1 MLRQL
6 ILTFLV
12 MFWDVQCHAFKRSQR
27 SALVIPSFLEG
38 GLHLRTGK
46 CHRQLSS
53 IRGGGDDNDENNLDD
68 NAAYLEFIASFESE
82 LAEIRLE
89 AETEA
94 ENEMKKLRSLFER
107 DGDVEAEDEVKYEYD
122 QVAIDDGNGQEE
134 KLDASPNGDQL
145 VIKSDEVLPE
155 DGDTIEQPHIESD
168 SAEDEKDKTLH
179 DNGIGLDDD
188 TCMISDI
195 TPESDDAATDAGEE
209 SDTRIFY
216 STTISAES
224 KVNGGIK
231 AKSLKRK
238 TKASKKGKR
247 NFHEDMESSDVGGHV
262 DFGDAIML
270 SHKKTDDVAPS
281 LQSGIWAFVRSDLGR
296 ALGLFIATVLLA
308 IITTRL
314 QRQMELEAVSGIH

>member
-1 MLRQL
+1 
-6 ILTFLV
+6 

-155 DGDTIEQPHIESD
+155 DGGTIDQPHIESD

-179 DNGIGLDDD
+179 DNGIELDDD

-195 TPESDDAATDAGEE
+195 TPESDDAATDTGEE

-238 TKASKKGKR
+238 TKAKKKGKR
-247 NFHEDMESSDVGGHV
+247 NFYEDMESSDVGGHV

-281 LQSGIWAFVRSDLGR
+281 LQSGIWVFVRSDLGR

>member
-1 MLRQL
+1 
-6 ILTFLV
+6 
-12 MFWDVQCHAFKRSQR
+12 
-27 SALVIPSFLEG
+27 
-38 GLHLRTGK
+38 
-46 CHRQLSS
+46 
-53 IRGGGDDNDENNLDD
+53 
-68 NAAYLEFIASFESE
+68 
-82 LAEIRLE
+82 
-89 AETEA
+89 
-94 ENEMKKLRSLFER
+94 
-107 DGDVEAEDEVKYEYD
+107 
-122 QVAIDDGNGQEE
+122 
-134 KLDASPNGDQL
+134 
-145 VIKSDEVLPE
+145 
-155 DGDTIEQPHIESD
+155 
-168 SAEDEKDKTLH
+168 
-179 DNGIGLDDD
+179 
-188 TCMISDI
+188 MISDI

-247 NFHEDMESSDVGGHV
+247 NFYEDMESSDVGGHV

-270 SHKKTDDVAPS
+270 SHNKKTDDVAPS
-281 LQSGIWAFVRSDLGR
+281 LQSGIWVFVRSDLGR

>member
-1 MLRQL
+1 MRRQL

-38 GLHLRTGK
+38 DLHLRTGK
-46 CHRQLSS
+46 LHRQLSS
-53 IRGGGDDNDENNLDD
+53 IRGGGDDNDENELDD

-107 DGDVEAEDEVKYEYD
+107 DGDVEAEDEVKYEYN
-122 QVAIDDGNGQEE
+122 QVAKEE
-134 KLDASPNGDQL
+134 NPDASPNGDNS

-155 DGDTIEQPHIESD
+155 DVDTTDQPHIESD
-168 SAEDEKDKTLH
+168 SEDGKDDKKLH
-179 DNGIGLDDD
+179 DNVIELDDD

-195 TPESDDAATDAGEE
+195 TPESDDAATDAGEA
-209 SDTRIFY
+209 SDARIFY

-238 TKASKKGKR
+238 TKASKKGKKRVKKTR
-247 NFHEDMESSDVGGHV
+247 NFYGDMESSD
-262 DFGDAIML
+262 
-270 SHKKTDDVAPS
+270 DDVAPS
-281 LQSGIWAFVRSDLGR
+281 LQSGIWVFVRSDLGR

-314 QRQMELEAVSGIH
+314 QRQMELEAVSGIN

>member
-1 MLRQL
+1 MH
-6 ILTFLV
+6 I
-12 MFWDVQCHAFKRSQR
+12 
-27 SALVIPSFLEG
+27 
-38 GLHLRTGK
+38 RTGK

-89 AETEA
+89 AETEV

-107 DGDVEAEDEVKYEYD
+107 DGDVEAEDETKYEYD
-122 QVAIDDGNGQEE
+122 QVAIEDGNGQEE

-145 VIKSDEVLPE
+145 VITSDEVLPE
-155 DGDTIEQPHIESD
+155 DGDTIDQPHIESD
-168 SAEDEKDKTLH
+168 SEDGKDDKTLH
-179 DNGIGLDDD
+179 DNGIELDDD

-195 TPESDDAATDAGEE
+195 TPESDDAASYAGEV
-209 SDTRIFY
+209 SDTRILY

-224 KVNGGIK
+224 KVNGGIE
-231 AKSLKRK
+231 AKTSKRK
-238 TKASKKGKR
+238 TKASKKGKKRVKEIR
-247 NFHEDMESSDVGGHV
+247 NFCEDMESSDVGGHV

-270 SHKKTDDVAPS
+270 SRMKTDDVAPS
-281 LQSGIWAFVRSDLGR
+281 LQSGILDFVRSDLGK

-314 QRQMELEAVSGIH
+314 QRQMEKEAVSGIN